1 MKASTKIL
9 IIDAITTTVIFAFLS
24 IVGVVL
30 YVIVTRDDQPTV
42 YLHGSSTVTHDTDIA
57 SMIEGADT
65 DFGLYCSSDASELIE
80 ANEGDVVMS
89 TRADSYNCRYVN
101 SALLTY
107 PLVGASNTPEFIG
120 DVADQDAIFVSN
132 GAAWGRRVEFYMPQ
146 PNLGDAKAE
155 MANVILRVVEARKS
169 VTNTIPPLQELKSI
183 LRYSGDGERV
193 IDGRYYGV
201 IVNGDRAVEYA
212 LGNRPAPVG
221 CTDCGYLPAIYY
233 VLEN

>member
-1 MKASTKIL
+1 MNKKNIATALFASLTFASGFAIL
-9 IIDAITTTVIFAFLS
+9 F
-24 IVGVVL
+24 
-30 YVIVTRDDQPTV
+30 YVIDDDQPTV
-42 YLHGSSTVTHDTDIA
+42 YLHGASTNPHDTDIA
-57 SMIEGADT
+57 SLIEGADT

-107 PLVGASNTPEFIG
+107 PLIGASNTPEFIG